1 MLTSTIACLDMD
13 LPYYTCVRLYRS
25 SSQAP
30 QEATMLQLNEELAYV
45 HQASAF
51 CQDMR
56 DRLATHLVCHASAH
70 AITDAIALHQLQAVS
85 VIAH

>member
-1 MLTSTIACLDMD
+1 
-13 LPYYTCVRLYRS
+13 
-25 SSQAP
+25 
-30 QEATMLQLNEELAYV
+30 MLQLNEELAYV
-45 HQASAF
+45 HQAFAF

-85 VIAH
+85 VVAH